1 MNAIRRSIADV
12 LANSDRC
19 SLKRLAWAY
28 GCAAKG
34 SDLERQLEAAL
45 RKRCADDAAMAEID
59 ADPVAALCRLVHEA
73 GGVMKFHGIPI
84 SAEDLRGAASR
95 HAKDRMLARL
105 APPLV
110 PGLQNEE
117 HW

>member
-1 MNAIRRSIADV
+1 MNAIQRSIADV

-45 RKRCADDAAMAEID
+45 RIR
-59 ADPVAALCRLVHEA
+59 
-73 GGVMKFHGIPI
+73 
-84 SAEDLRGAASR
+84 AS
-95 HAKDRMLARL
+95 
-105 APPLV
+105 APPVLD
-110 PGLQNEE
+110 PQPQNEE